1 VLCFGGKEERP
12 VADERETLVLKIAD
26 LKADLKALTELVG
39 FMDEDGEA
47 VDDENTDKLRSLKKE
62 IADHEAKLQELDDDS
77 SRP

>member
-1 VLCFGGKEERP
+1 MLRREGG
-12 VADERETLVLKIAD
+12 AACGDEREMLVLKIAD

-47 VDDENTDKLRSLKKE
+47 VDDENADKLRSLKKE

-77 SRP
+77 RRP